1 MTESEYLEWREIA
14 WRRRLTPEEKSDLD
28 AYLLVHPEAQHD
40 WEEEAVLSQLL
51 ANVSDAPLSSNFT
64 ALVLQQIDLE
74 ERRAGRALGTWLQRL
89 RSWLPRFAVAVLVV
103 GLAGLGYRQY
113 ELNEARE
120 KSKYLD
126 RLVAG
131 MAATTATFPD
141 AKIWQDFDAIA
152 KLGQPVAPAQDEILW
167 AALASTSTDQ

>member
-1 MTESEYLEWREIA
+1 MTESEYLELREFA
-14 WRRRLTPEEKSDLD
+14 WRRRLTPEEKSNLD
-28 AYLLVHPEAQHD
+28 AYLLVHPEAQQD
-40 WEEEAVLSQLL
+40 WEDEAVLNQLL
-51 ANVSDAPLSSNFT
+51 ANVPDAPLSSNFT

-74 ERRAGRALGTWLQRL
+74 ERRAGRAYSKWLHRL
-89 RSWLPRFAVAVLVV
+89 RSWLPRFAVAILVV

-126 RLVAG
+126 RLITG
-131 MAATTATFPD
+131 MAATFPD
-141 AKIWQDFDAIA
+141 EKIWKDFDAIA